1 MLKKLMIGTAL
12 SAFALSGAFAQS
24 NPSTDPPAN
33 SQQTQSSSSGGSSMN
48 NSSSMQKSP
57 SAASSTSSPSSATTG
72 QASSAS
78 PSPSASSTASTSSTS
93 GSQQFVSSQQT
104 NQWLSSKF
112 IGIDVVG
119 ADDKKIGDVSD
130 VLFDQQGKIEA
141 YVIGVGGFLG
151 IGAKDVALAPS
162 AFQVVPG
169 DKSKNE
175 SDKLKL
181 SMTKDELKNAST
193 FEPYKAPSAT
203 TGMGGTSRPAGSSP
217 GSLPK

>member
-33 SQQTQSSSSGGSSMN
+33 SQQSQSSGSGGSSMDK
-48 NSSSMQKSP
+48 SKSP

-72 QASSAS
+72 QASS
-78 PSPSASSTASTSSTS
+78 PSPSASTTASTPSAS
-93 GSQQFVSSQQT
+93 GSKQFVSSQQT

-162 AFQVVPG
+162 AFQPVK
-169 DKSKNE
+169 DNNNNE
-175 SDKLKL
+175 RLKL
-181 SMTKDELKNAST
+181 SMTKEEL
-193 FEPYKAPSAT
+193 EKAPAFERKQESRAT
-203 TGMGGTSRPAGSSP
+203 TGAGSPSSGMGSPRPTGAPGGTAR
-217 GSLPK
+217 

>member
-48 NSSSMQKSP
+48 SSSSMDKSP
-57 SAASSTSSPSSATTG
+57 SAASSASSTPSAATTG
-72 QASSAS
+72 QG
-78 PSPSASSTASTSSTS
+78 STASTSSTS

-162 AFQVVPG
+162 AFQPVK
-169 DKSKNE
+169 DNNNNE
-175 SDKLKL
+175 RLKL
-181 SMTKDELKNAST
+181 SMTKDQLE
-193 FEPYKAPSAT
+193 KAPAFERKQEPRAT
-203 TGMGGTSRPAGSSP
+203 TGAASPSGMGSPRPTGAPGGTPR
-217 GSLPK
+217 

>member
-1 MLKKLMIGTAL
+1 MLKKLMISTAL

-33 SQQTQSSSSGGSSMN
+33 SQQTQSGSSGGSSMN
-48 NSSSMQKSP
+48 NSSSMNKSP

-72 QASSAS
+72 QASSPSAS
-78 PSPSASSTASTSSTS
+78 NTASSPSAS

-141 YVIGVGGFLG
+141 YVVGVGGFLG

-162 AFQVVPG
+162 AFQAVK
-169 DKSKNE
+169 DSNNNE
-175 SDKLKL
+175 RLKL
-181 SMTKDELKNAST
+181 AMTKDQLE
-193 FEPYKAPSAT
+193 KAPAFERKQEPRAT
-203 TGMGGTSRPAGSSP
+203 TGASSP
-217 GSLPK
+217 GGVGSPRPTGAPAGTPR

>member
-12 SAFALSGAFAQS
+12 SALALSGAFAQS
-24 NPSTDPPAN
+24 NPSTDPPAS
-33 SQQTQSSSSGGSSMN
+33 SQQTQSSSSGGSSM
-48 NSSSMQKSP
+48 SSSSP
-57 SAASSTSSPSSATTG
+57 AASSTSSSPSSATTG
-72 QASSAS
+72 QAST
-78 PSPSASSTASTSSTS
+78 PSPSSTASMPSTS

-162 AFQVVPG
+162 AFQPVK
-169 DKSKNE
+169 DSNNNE
-175 SDKLKL
+175 RLKL
-181 SMTKDELKNAST
+181 SMTRDQLE
-193 FEPYKAPSAT
+193 KAPAFERKQEPRAT
-203 TGMGGTSRPAGSSP
+203 TGAASPPSGMGTPRPTGAPAGTP
-217 GSLPK
+217 R